1 MLPSEVDFPVIRQP
15 VISQDE
21 PVTLAR
27 CPACQGIGLYC
38 IQRFLKPADRKE
50 LDRLLR
56 LGYEAESKPLHSVGD
71 VDDCN
76 CSPATIA
83 RFKAKAAVQSK
94 VPAKTSSSTRPV
106 LSLKA
111 RRSPQE

>member
-1 MLPSEVDFPVIRQP
+1 VIRQP

-27 CPACQGIGLYC
+27 CPACQGVGLYC

-50 LDRLLR
+50 LERLLR
-56 LGYEAESKPLHSVGD
+56 LGYEAESKPLRSVGD

-83 RFKAKAAVQSK
+83 RFKAKAAAQTK
-94 VPAKTSSSTRPV
+94 APATPRARTLPV

-111 RRSPQE
+111 RRAPQE

>member
-1 MLPSEVDFPVIRQP
+1 MLLLEVDFPVIRKP

-21 PVTLAR
+21 PVILAR
-27 CPACQGIGLYC
+27 CPACQGVSLYC

-50 LDRLLR
+50 LERLISI
-56 LGYEAESKPLHSVGD
+56 GYESESKPLRSVGD

-83 RFKAKAAVQSK
+83 RFKVKAASQSRAAAR
-94 VPAKTSSSTRPV
+94 PSSSARPV

-111 RRSPQE
+111 RSASQE